1 MDTENPKTAIEYIH
15 SLGRFTGKPGLHRIK
30 ALCEALGNP
39 QDRLKFVHLAGTN
52 GKGSTACMI
61 ASALQAAG
69 LRTGLYT
76 SPYLVQFYERIR
88 VDGVMISDD
97 DLTRLCE
104 RVTVACES
112 LTLPEGETIGEFEF
126 TTALAFL
133 CFVEQECDIVVLETG
148 LGGRCD
154 ATNVIKNA
162 EVCVITPISLDHM
175 AVLGNTTAVIAAEKA
190 GIFKPGAAVVCADGQ
205 PNDVQRVLRRAC
217 DAAGAVW
224 FGGAEDCRVLR
235 CDIGG
240 SAFVYE
246 AQGYTIAMPGR
257 HQLQNAR
264 TALRAL
270 NALRERGWNI
280 PTEAAVRGLAR
291 ARIAGRLERVVDQ
304 PLILLDGAHNA
315 AGADALCH
323 AVDELLKMKPA
334 ARCDGHGARQGL
346 RNLCSRMVAS
356 RADDFYACVPDA
368 GERSLDVHTI
378 AELARQSCKPR
389 CTNANPPSTPSSLR
403 WSMPKMNDCILICG
417 SLYLIGECR
426 EDFARPT
433 ESDRYKHGINR

>member
-15 SLGRFTGKPGLHRIK
+15 SLGRFSGKPGLHRIK

-133 CFVEQECDIVVLETG
+133 FFVEQECDIVVLETG

-175 AVLGNTTAVIAAEKA
+175 AVLGNTTAVIAPRRQVFSSRVQRLSARTVSRTMYS
-190 GIFKPGAAVVCADGQ
+190 GAAPC
-205 PNDVQRVLRRAC
+205 LRR
-217 DAAGAVW
+217 
-224 FGGAEDCRVLR
+224 GGR
-235 CDIGG
+235 CLVRRSGG
-240 SAFVYE
+240 L
-246 AQGYTIAMPGR
+246 P
-257 HQLQNAR
+257 R
-264 TALRAL
+264 TA
-270 NALRERGWNI
+270 
-280 PTEAAVRGLAR
+280 V
-291 ARIAGRLERVVDQ
+291 
-304 PLILLDGAHNA
+304 
-315 AGADALCH
+315 
-323 AVDELLKMKPA
+323 
-334 ARCDGHGARQGL
+334 
-346 RNLCSRMVAS
+346 
-356 RADDFYACVPDA
+356 
-368 GERSLDVHTI
+368 
-378 AELARQSCKPR
+378 
-389 CTNANPPSTPSSLR
+389 
-403 WSMPKMNDCILICG
+403 
-417 SLYLIGECR
+417 
-426 EDFARPT
+426 
-433 ESDRYKHGINR
+433 

>member
-162 EVCVITPISLDHM
+162 EVCVIWRCLATQRRSLRPRRQVFSSRVRRLSARTVSRTM
-175 AVLGNTTAVIAAEKA
+175 YSGCCAVPAT
-190 GIFKPGAAVVCADGQ
+190 
-205 PNDVQRVLRRAC
+205 RRA
-217 DAAGAVW
+217 
-224 FGGAEDCRVLR
+224 LS
-235 CDIGG
+235 G
-240 SAFVYE
+240 SAE
-246 AQGYTIAMPGR
+246 R
-257 HQLQNAR
+257 R
-264 TALRAL
+264 TAAYC
-270 NALRERGWNI
+270 GV
-280 PTEAAVRGLAR
+280 TSAVRRSCTRRR
-291 ARIAGRLERVVDQ
+291 ATPLPCPDGISCRMRGRL
-304 PLILLDGAHNA
+304 
-315 AGADALCH
+315 
-323 AVDELLKMKPA
+323 
-334 ARCDGHGARQGL
+334 
-346 RNLCSRMVAS
+346 
-356 RADDFYACVPDA
+356 
-368 GERSLDVHTI
+368 
-378 AELARQSCKPR
+378 
-389 CTNANPPSTPSSLR
+389 
-403 WSMPKMNDCILICG
+403 CG
-417 SLYLIGECR
+417 R
-426 EDFARPT
+426 
-433 ESDRYKHGINR
+433 

>member
-15 SLGRFTGKPGLHRIK
+15 SLGRFSGKPGLHRIK

-190 GIFKPGAAVVCADGQ
+190 GIFKPGTAVVCADGQ

-323 AVDELLKMKPA
+323 AVDELLKMK
-334 ARCDGHGARQGL
+334 RLHVVMG
-346 RNLCSRMVAS
+346 MV
-356 RADDFYACVPDA
+356 RDKD
-368 GERSLDVHTI
+368 
-378 AELARQSCKPR
+378 
-389 CTNANPPSTPSSLR
+389 
-403 WSMPKMNDCILICG
+403 
-417 SLYLIGECR
+417 
-426 EDFARPT
+426 
-433 ESDRYKHGINR
+433 

>member
-133 CFVEQECDIVVLETG
+133 CFVEQECDIMVLETG

-190 GIFKPGAAVVCADGQ
+190 GIFKPGAAVVCARTVSRTMYSGCCAV
-205 PNDVQRVLRRAC
+205 PATRRA
-217 DAAGAVW
+217 
-224 FGGAEDCRVLR
+224 LS
-235 CDIGG
+235 G
-240 SAFVYE
+240 SAE
-246 AQGYTIAMPGR
+246 R
-257 HQLQNAR
+257 R
-264 TALRAL
+264 TAAYC
-270 NALRERGWNI
+270 GV
-280 PTEAAVRGLAR
+280 TSAVRRSCTRRR
-291 ARIAGRLERVVDQ
+291 ATPLPCPDGISCRMRGRL
-304 PLILLDGAHNA
+304 
-315 AGADALCH
+315 
-323 AVDELLKMKPA
+323 
-334 ARCDGHGARQGL
+334 
-346 RNLCSRMVAS
+346 
-356 RADDFYACVPDA
+356 
-368 GERSLDVHTI
+368 
-378 AELARQSCKPR
+378 
-389 CTNANPPSTPSSLR
+389 
-403 WSMPKMNDCILICG
+403 CG
-417 SLYLIGECR
+417 R
-426 EDFARPT
+426 
-433 ESDRYKHGINR
+433 

>member
-162 EVCVITPISLDHM
+162 
-175 AVLGNTTAVIAAEKA
+175 K
-190 GIFKPGAAVVCADGQ
+190 
-205 PNDVQRVLRRAC
+205 
-217 DAAGAVW
+217 
-224 FGGAEDCRVLR
+224 
-235 CDIGG
+235 
-240 SAFVYE
+240 SA
-246 AQGYTIAMPGR
+246 
-257 HQLQNAR
+257 
-264 TALRAL
+264 
-270 NALRERGWNI
+270 
-280 PTEAAVRGLAR
+280 
-291 ARIAGRLERVVDQ
+291 
-304 PLILLDGAHNA
+304 
-315 AGADALCH
+315 
-323 AVDELLKMKPA
+323 
-334 ARCDGHGARQGL
+334 
-346 RNLCSRMVAS
+346 
-356 RADDFYACVPDA
+356 
-368 GERSLDVHTI
+368 
-378 AELARQSCKPR
+378 
-389 CTNANPPSTPSSLR
+389 
-403 WSMPKMNDCILICG
+403 
-417 SLYLIGECR
+417 
-426 EDFARPT
+426 
-433 ESDRYKHGINR
+433 

>member
-15 SLGRFTGKPGLHRIK
+15 SLGRFSGKPGLHRIK

-190 GIFKPGAAVVCADGQ
+190 GIFKPGTAVVCADGQ

-246 AQGYTIAMPGR
+246 AQGYTIAMPGQ

-323 AVDELLKMKPA
+323 AVDELLKMK
-334 ARCDGHGARQGL
+334 RLHVVMG
-346 RNLCSRMVAS
+346 MV
-356 RADDFYACVPDA
+356 RD
-368 GERSLDVHTI
+368 
-378 AELARQSCKPR
+378 
-389 CTNANPPSTPSSLR
+389 
-403 WSMPKMNDCILICG
+403 
-417 SLYLIGECR
+417 
-426 EDFARPT
+426 
-433 ESDRYKHGINR
+433 

>member
-1 MDTENPKTAIEYIH
+1 MLRQHRTIKAAALCGKVILHFPFSILNLMKLCYNQMYHYNIRKEAIMDTENPKTAIEYIH
-15 SLGRFTGKPGLHRIK
+15 SLGRFSGKPGLHRIK

-112 LTLPEGETIGEFEF
+112 LALPEGETIGEFEF

-154 ATNVIKNA
+154 ATNVIQNA

-175 AVLGNTTAVIAAEKA
+175 AVLGNTTAVIRPRRQVFSSRVRRLSARTVSRMMYS
-190 GIFKPGAAVVCADGQ
+190 GCCAVPVMR
-205 PNDVQRVLRRAC
+205 RVLS
-217 DAAGAVW
+217 
-224 FGGAEDCRVLR
+224 
-235 CDIGG
+235 G
-240 SAFVYE
+240 SAE
-246 AQGYTIAMPGR
+246 R
-257 HQLQNAR
+257 R
-264 TALRAL
+264 TAACCG
-270 NALRERGWNI
+270 AI
-280 PTEAAVRGLAR
+280 SAVRRSCMRDR
-291 ARIAGRLERVVDQ
+291 ATPLPCPDGISCRMRGRL
-304 PLILLDGAHNA
+304 
-315 AGADALCH
+315 
-323 AVDELLKMKPA
+323 
-334 ARCDGHGARQGL
+334 
-346 RNLCSRMVAS
+346 
-356 RADDFYACVPDA
+356 
-368 GERSLDVHTI
+368 
-378 AELARQSCKPR
+378 
-389 CTNANPPSTPSSLR
+389 
-403 WSMPKMNDCILICG
+403 CG
-417 SLYLIGECR
+417 R
-426 EDFARPT
+426 
-433 ESDRYKHGINR
+433 

>member
-15 SLGRFTGKPGLHRIK
+15 SLGRFSGKPGLHRIK

-175 AVLGNTTAVIAAEKA
+175 AVLGNTTAVIAAEGRYFQA
-190 GIFKPGAAVVCADGQ
+190 GCGGCLRGRSAELMYSGCCAV
-205 PNDVQRVLRRAC
+205 PRR
-217 DAAGAVW
+217 
-224 FGGAEDCRVLR
+224 GGRCLVRRAEDCRVLR

-246 AQGYTIAMPGR
+246 AQGL
-257 HQLQNAR
+257 HHCHAR
-264 TALRAL
+264 TASA
-270 NALRERGWNI
+270 AECADGSAGAER
-280 PTEAAVRGLAR
+280 TAR
-291 ARIAGRLERVVDQ
+291 ARLE
-304 PLILLDGAHNA
+304 H
-315 AGADALCH
+315 
-323 AVDELLKMKPA
+323 
-334 ARCDGHGARQGL
+334 
-346 RNLCSRMVAS
+346 
-356 RADDFYACVPDA
+356 
-368 GERSLDVHTI
+368 
-378 AELARQSCKPR
+378 
-389 CTNANPPSTPSSLR
+389 
-403 WSMPKMNDCILICG
+403 
-417 SLYLIGECR
+417 
-426 EDFARPT
+426 
-433 ESDRYKHGINR
+433 SD